1 MVPLTI
7 IEAEPLLPA
16 VITSSRSCWPAL
28 VCRASPRVPAE
39 SVPGL
44 ASLTVMPVARW
55 AFAKGSVAFSFR
67 DALAGAVIVGA
78 RALTVSATVAEP
90 DLPSFESSTEI
101 DNVSDPA
108 KPAAG

>member
-1 MVPLTI
+1 MVPLTV

-16 VITSSRSCWPAL
+16 VIVKPVVL
-28 VCRASPRVPAE
+28 ASVSVPCVTESASE

-44 ASLTVMPVARW
+44 ASLTVMPLPW

-90 DLPSFESSTEI
+90 DLPSIRVEHRDRQSCR
-101 DNVSDPA
+101 DPA